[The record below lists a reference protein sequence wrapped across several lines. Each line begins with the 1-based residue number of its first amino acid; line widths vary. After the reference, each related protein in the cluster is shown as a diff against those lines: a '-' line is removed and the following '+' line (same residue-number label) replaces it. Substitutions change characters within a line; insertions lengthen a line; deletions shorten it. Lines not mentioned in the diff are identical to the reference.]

1 MSQSDKLPL
10 RQGMLHRPRLH
21 ALIEKGLRYPLLV
34 MLAGPG
40 YGKTQAM
47 ADYLA
52 QCDANVLW
60 LRLNALDNLP
70 AHFWSHLI
78 QALGRAFAGTSEQL
92 RSLEFPDNLSK
103 FDAFQQFLSNE
114 ICREKR
120 VIWVFDDFG
129 EIEER
134 KVRDFFRMLAEVELD
149 NFRFTLMS
157 NALDNTESIAF
168 MTSRRFLILGHD
180 LRFTGDEISDLYRMY
195 DMSLEPGERSG
206 IERYTEGWPLP
217 LHLLV
222 LQRNKLSE
230 SAYRDG
236 RMTHRTIS
244 HMFEERFFGTY
255 PKEQQKLLVKLSL
268 PNAFTEDLAR
278 ALCERDSLDPDVLEN
293 HVFIA
298 KEPSMGRY
306 SYHHLYG
313 LFLRKKRHLL
323 NPEEERLVWQ
333 KAAEHYVSSGETM
346 EAISCYRACGDHASM
361 LNAMCDFVR
370 MRHGITAENASFLLE
385 HVDLLTPEEVRRYP
399 IADYLRALIYL
410 NMLELEKAETLLW
423 DLEQKLL
430 PVGTSDA
437 FALLGEVYAMLGS
450 IHMMRNLEDFGDYYR
465 KAADYLPDGAR
476 LQGRRQLSAGNNHCF
491 FMADNLPGAR
501 ERMERAVQS
510 GVSWMNRVLR
520 GGMSGMEHL
529 FSAEAAYLS
538 DRHAEAQQHA
548 YRAIYKAVANTQH
561 DIVCNGYCLLARI
574 GLMQGDFAEM
584 TGQIQNV
591 AEYAERHEIG
601 VLKEIR
607 DTALAWYCIKL
618 RDHRQIPKSILTMN
632 NEDRPV
638 LAYNRSQIVYAN
650 YLIQT
655 GEYAR
660 LAGMMEYPKGL
671 YLTRGI
677 WPDRICLY
685 IMLAIAH
692 HHLGNSDA
700 AMKALWSAYDM
711 SHENELITLFV
722 EAEEHM
728 CALLDAARRQRTY
741 AFAPAWLDLVHER
754 TAFFVKRAAALRGV
768 YRKQNPVRKAENN
781 PLTRRE
787 MEVLRALSRGLTR
800 EEIAV
805 ERFISVNTVKT
816 FIRSIYHKLG
826 AANRAE
832 AVSIAI
838 SQGYLDMAVSD
849 PA

>member
-1 MSQSDKLPL
+1 
-10 RQGMLHRPRLH
+10 MLHRPRLH
-21 ALIEKGLRYPLLV
+21 DLIEKGLRHPLLV

-52 QCDANVLW
+52 QCDANVFW

-70 AHFWSHLI
+70 AHFWGRLI
-78 QALGRAFAGTSEQL
+78 QVLERAFAGASERL
-92 RSLEFPDNLSK
+92 KPLEFPDNLSK
-103 FDAFQQFLSNE
+103 FDAFLQFLSNE

-120 VIWVFDDFG
+120 AIWVFDDFG
-129 EIEER
+129 EIGER
-134 KVRDFFRMLAEVELD
+134 KIKDFFRMLAEVELE
-149 NFRFTLMS
+149 NFHFVLMS

-168 MTSRRFLILGHD
+168 MTSRRFLVLGND
-180 LRFTGDEISDLYRMY
+180 LRFTRDEISSLYRMY
-195 DMSLEPGERSG
+195 DMPLEPGELSS

-236 RMTHRTIS
+236 RLTHRTIS

-255 PKEQQKLLVKLSL
+255 SKEQQKLLIKLSL
-268 PNAFTEDLAR
+268 PNAFTDDLAR
-278 ALCERDSLDPDVLEN
+278 ALCERGNFDPEMLEN

-298 KEPSMGRY
+298 KEPAMGRY
-306 SYHHLYG
+306 SCHHLYR

-323 NPEEERLVWQ
+323 NSEEERSVWQ
-333 KAAEHYVSSGETM
+333 KAAEHYVSSGEIM
-346 EAISCYRACGDHASM
+346 EAISCYRKCGDHASM
-361 LNAMCDFVR
+361 LHAMCDFVR
-370 MRHGITAENASFLLE
+370 MRQGITAENAAFLLE

-410 NMLELEKAETLLW
+410 NVLELEKAEALLQ

-430 PVGTSDA
+430 PIGTPDA
-437 FALLGEVYAMLGS
+437 LALLGEVYAMLGS
-450 IHMMRNLEDFGDYYR
+450 IHIMRNLEDFGDYYR
-465 KAADYLPDGAR
+465 KAAGYLSDGAH
-476 LQGRRQLSAGNNHCF
+476 LQSRGQLSADNNHCF
-491 FMADNLPGAR
+491 FMADSLPGAK
-501 ERMERAVQS
+501 ERMERAVHR
-510 GVSWMNRVLR
+510 GVPWMNRVLR
-520 GGMSGMEHL
+520 GGMSGIEHL

-548 YRAIYKAVANTQH
+548 YRAIYKAEANAQH
-561 DIVCNGYCLLARI
+561 DIACNGYCILARI
-574 GLMQGDFAEM
+574 GLMQGDFKEM

-591 AEYAERHEIG
+591 VTYAGKYEIG
-601 VLKEIR
+601 ILKEIR

-671 YLTRGI
+671 HLTRGI

-685 IMLAIAH
+685 IMLAIAY
-692 HHLGNSDA
+692 HHLGNPDA
-700 AMKALWSAYDM
+700 SMKALWTAYEM
-711 SHENELITLFV
+711 SYENGLITLFV

-728 CALLDAARRQRTY
+728 SVLLDAARRQRTY
-741 AFAPAWLDLVHER
+741 AFAPAWLDVVGAR
-754 TAFFVKRAAALRGV
+754 TAFFIKRSAALRGV
-768 YRKQNPVRKAENN
+768 YRKQNPAREAKNN

-787 MEVLRALSRGLTR
+787 MEILRALSHGLTR

-816 FIRSIYHKLG
+816 FIRSIYQKLD
-826 AANRAE
+826 ATNRAE

-838 SQGYLDMAVSD
+838 SQGYLDTAVSD
-849 PA
+849 SL